1 MSSENVV
8 ATQFNQPKQEESKVT
23 DDVIAGVK
31 VQYTNEEE
39 KEKLTKILEKLKEIP
54 TGRETLKNLAEYGT
68 TVALESINGF
78 GVQYSSQNRIVLNI
92 KTKNEKLCSTLVH
105 EARHATQTFREKN
118 GKISDFGCDFQSKII
133 FDRAKEADAQ
143 VFAYQAA
150 CEWAAIGDQVPL
162 EEFQKYYPIT
172 DKYYREQKSE
182 KHFEDGTDEARSV
195 LFRAFFEEK
204 DRLISY
210 ENLYLNK
217 KAFNDL
223 ADCICHKPVS
233 GMTGRGVIFLT
244 NGQIASVTC
253 GDYMKDCQEFLDSD
267 EALKVAAGTKDI
279 LTIAC
284 AAKGWIVAVDKLPVS
299 SSRITQRWIDE
310 IKRSPIGGVYNSA
323 TESIMKETGL
333 KDPADV
339 EALYYDSVEK
349 QAETV
354 QSFSPEMR
362 ETFKRGKIA
371 SKFIR
376 YFCNSMDISEA
387 EKVLQTTSDEEKRAA
402 AQKIIDEKTAENA
415 ELRDYVAVAAFVE
428 RNHRSNPNLITQ
440 ALDSP
445 ELSESVKKELRFDKD
460 VLSKPSEKEAAP
472 LNKKE
477 QASLI
482 ALRKGLSRPLQEDGM
497 TEKQSI
503 DLLVGSMLP
512 SSGKG
517 KNQSGKGRP
526 HSGKGKNSSVKSW
539 FMNRPY
545 TR

>member
-1 MSSENVV
+1 MGTENVIS
-8 ATQFNQPKQEESKVT
+8 AQYNQPKKEEGKLI

-31 VQYTNEEE
+31 VQYANEEE

-54 TGRETLKNLAEYGT
+54 TGQETLKNLAEYGT

-78 GVQYSSQNRIVLNI
+78 GVQYPSQNRIVLNI

-118 GKISDFGCDFQSKII
+118 GKISEFGCDFQSKIKW
-133 FDRAKEADAQ
+133 DRAKEADAQ

-150 CEWAAIGDQVPL
+150 CEWAAAGDPKPL
-162 EEFQKYYPIT
+162 EEFRKYYPVT
-172 DKYYREQKSE
+172 DEYYRQQKSE

-195 LFRAFFEEK
+195 LFRAFFEETN
-204 DRLISY
+204 RLISY

-217 KAFNDL
+217 KAFKDL

-233 GMTGRGVIFLT
+233 GMTGRGAFSLT
-244 NGQIASVTC
+244 NEQIASVTC
-253 GDYMKDCQEFLDSD
+253 GEYMADYDAFLNSD
-267 EALKVAAGTKDI
+267 KAISVAAGTKDI
-279 LTIAC
+279 LTISSAV
-284 AAKGWIVAVDKLPVS
+284 KGWLVTVDKLPVS
-299 SSRITQRWIDE
+299 STRITQRWIDE
-310 IKRSPIGGVYNSA
+310 IEKSPIGGIHKVAAEKIMSA
-323 TESIMKETGL
+323 TGL

-376 YFCNSMDISEA
+376 YFCNGRDISEA

-415 ELRDYVAVAAFVE
+415 DLRDYVTVAAFIE
-428 RNHRSNPNLITQ
+428 KNRRSNPELIAR
-440 ALDSP
+440 ALASP
-445 ELSESVKKELRFDKD
+445 ELSESVKKELRFDNEA
-460 VLSKPSEKEAAP
+460 LCKPSEKEAAP
-472 LNKKE
+472 LTKKE
-477 QASLI
+477 QALLI
-482 ALRKGLSRPLQEDGM
+482 AMRKGSSRPLQEDGM
-497 TEKQSI
+497 TQERTV
-503 DLLVGSMLP
+503 DLMIESMSP

-517 KNQSGKGRP
+517 KDRSGKGRP
-526 HSGKGKNSSVKSW
+526 HSGKGKGLPGKPWIFNGPHG
-539 FMNRPY
+539 R
-545 TR
+545 